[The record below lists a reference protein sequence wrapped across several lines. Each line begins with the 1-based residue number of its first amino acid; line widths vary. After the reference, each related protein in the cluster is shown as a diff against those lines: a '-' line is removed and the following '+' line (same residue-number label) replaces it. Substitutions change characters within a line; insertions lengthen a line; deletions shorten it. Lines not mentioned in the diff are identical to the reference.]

1 MKLFSSIAAAAVI
14 GASFVVPNPA
24 EAKNGWIEAGCG
36 SNNEGSGCYYYRV
49 LSRSGNVVTV
59 EEKTTFPSKSEKP
72 LAIHKQIDC
81 SGWRKRTRLK
91 YDWGWS
97 GWDEDE
103 WRDILPGTIADGGAE
118 QVC

>member
-14 GASFVVPNPA
+14 GASFVVPNPV
-24 EAKNGWIEAGCG
+24 EAKNGWIEAGC
-36 SNNEGSGCYYYRV
+36 SAKGSGCKYWRV

-81 SGWRKRTRLK
+81 SGWRNRARFKLP
-91 YDWGWS
+91 DSGWS
-97 GWDEDE
+97 DWQKWE
-103 WRDILPGTIADGGAE
+103 DILPGTVSDGGAGK
-118 QVC
+118 VC